1 MQNPAPFAFIV
12 DMQEFDTAA
21 FREALTTA
29 GIGRALEY
37 RPVLDTTM
45 VLAAD
50 MARAGAA
57 HGTLVL
63 AEHQTA
69 GRGRRGRSFHS
80 PPEGNLYFT
89 VILRTAPE
97 IHRRLPVALP
107 VGVALACRMEG
118 CDAGIKWPNDIWA
131 SGRKLCGML
140 IDAEIPPG
148 EGAAIALAGI
158 GINVNGDPAT
168 IPELRDTATSLSRE
182 VGRHVNRERF
192 LARVCREIE
201 GALGEEPA
209 RLLATYRDL
218 SLVLG
223 RGVVLSFPGGE
234 TREARAEA
242 IEGDG
247 ALLVRYGD
255 GTAEAVTA
263 ADVSLRARED

>member
-1 MQNPAPFAFIV
+1 MVN
-12 DMQEFDTAA
+12 MKEFDTAA

-29 GIGRALEY
+29 RIGRALEY
-37 RPVLDTTM
+37 RPVVDSTM
-45 VLAAD
+45 AVAAD
-50 MARAGAA
+50 LARAGAA

-89 VILRTAPE
+89 LVLRTAPE

-107 VGVALACRMEG
+107 VAVALACRMEG

-140 IDAEIPPG
+140 IDAETPTG
-148 EGAAIALAGI
+148 EGAALALAGI
-158 GINVNGDPAT
+158 GINVNGNPAA

-192 LARVCREIE
+192 LARICREIKS
-201 GALGEEPA
+201 ALAEEPGS
-209 RLLATYRDL
+209 LLATYRDL

-223 RGVVLSFPGGE
+223 RDIVLSFPGGE
-234 TREARAEA
+234 TRQARAEA

-247 ALLVRYGD
+247 ALLVRYAD
-255 GTAEAVTA
+255 GTVEAVTA
-263 ADVSLRARED
+263 ADVSLRAQGD